1 MAATRIVAYF
11 NLKPGIAVSDYED
24 WAAKVDLPT
33 VNALPSIENFEVL
46 RTTAKLGGGN
56 PDYQYIEILDIN
68 DMEQFRSDV
77 ATEQMQSIASA
88 FRQMVDVS
96 FLVTEPLKWRAE

>member
-1 MAATRIVAYF
+1 MAATRIVAFF
-11 NLKPGIAVSDYED
+11 NLKPGTAVTDYED

-46 RTTAKLGGGN
+46 RATSKLGGGN
-56 PDYQYIEILDIN
+56 PDYQYIEILDIK
-68 DMEQFRSDV
+68 DMDQFRNDV
-77 ATEQMQSIASA
+77 SSPQMQSVAGA

>member
-1 MAATRIVAYF
+1 MAATRIVAFF
-11 NLKPGIAVSDYED
+11 NLKPDIAVTDYED

-46 RTTAKLGGGN
+46 RATAKLGGGS
-56 PDYQYIEILDIN
+56 PEYQYIEILDIN
-68 DMEQFRSDV
+68 DMDQFRSDV
-77 ATEQMQSIASA
+77 SSPQMQSVAGA
-88 FRQMVDVS
+88 FRGMVDVS